1 MPVVIDLDAPA
12 TREAVRKLVRDRI
25 FETGFDANYDPDH
38 LKVVEAYMLHHAL
51 ENEERLRSEYPVDDD
66 DMYSVEAVLTSGF
79 DFKTGLEVGLALARG
94 DRKAFPSA
102 LKKALKKLG
111 DS

>member
-12 TREAVRKLVRDRI
+12 TRESVRKLVRDRI
-25 FETGFDANYDPDH
+25 FETDFDPKYDPEH
-38 LKVVEAYMLHHAL
+38 LKLVHAYMLHHVF
-51 ENEERLRSEYPVDDD
+51 ENEERLRSEYPVDVG

-79 DFKTGLEVGLALARG
+79 DFKVGLEAGLCLARG

-102 LKKALKKLG
+102 LKRALKQLK
-111 DS
+111 D